1 MTVLSTK
8 ELYGLFLDSEWWRR
22 LTREKKRSV
31 GNRCELC
38 GGVAALQSHHVFYR
52 PNWFDT
58 QMEDLLVLC
67 RKCHKK
73 THGIDGED
81 EVIDLNVEPPKV
93 EPVRMS
99 LHDLNQLRAKRKITR
114 LEFKRLRSE
123 LLGIPLP
130 SKPLF
135 KKSKPKWRKRSKR
148 KRRGRSPC
156 KPWHYVGGR
165 RHRWVNR
172 GNSSN

>member
-38 GGVAALQSHHVFYR
+38 GGVDGLQSHHVFYR

-58 QMEDLLVLC
+58 QLKDLLVLC
-67 RKCHKK
+67 RTCHQRQ
-73 THGIDGED
+73 HGVDD
-81 EVIDLNVEPPKV
+81 EVIDLNVEPPSA
-93 EPVRMS
+93 EPARLS
-99 LHDLNQLRAKRKITR
+99 LYEVNQLRAHRKISR
-114 LEFKRLRSE
+114 WEFKRLRSE
-123 LLGIPLP
+123 ILGTPLQ

-135 KKSKPKWRKRSKR
+135 KKSKPKWRKRTKP

-156 KPWHYVGGR
+156 KPWHYVGSR
-165 RHRWVNR
+165 RHRWVQR